1 MGVSIWLGALPIYL
15 AIESS
20 RKRPL
25 NAPTPFTQTDAPS
38 GPARITGLKVFVRAL
53 RLDVEIGI
61 YAHEHGRVQPLII
74 DVELDVITTGAA
86 TGFAHIADTLNYEV
100 VVAKARAVA
109 DAGHILLV
117 EAFAERLVQACL
129 DDPRVTRA
137 RVRIE
142 KPEALA
148 PAAEAAGVEITAERA

>member
-1 MGVSIWLGALPIYL
+1 MGVSIWLGELPIFL
-15 AIESS
+15 AIESN

-74 DVELDVITTGAA
+74 DVELDVLPDLGL
-86 TGFAHIADTLNYEV
+86 TGFEHIHDTVNYEAV
-100 VVAKARAVA
+100 LTKARAVA
-109 DAGHILLV
+109 AAGHILLV
-117 EAFAERLVQACL
+117 EAFAQRLAQACL
-129 DDPRVTRA
+129 DDNRVLRA
-137 RVRIE
+137 RVRVD

-148 PAAEAAGVEITAERA
+148 PDAQAASVEIVVERA

>member
-1 MGVSIWLGALPIYL
+1 M
-15 AIESS
+15 
-20 RKRPL
+20 
-25 NAPTPFTQTDAPS
+25 NAPTPIAKTQAPS
-38 GPARITGLKVFVRAL
+38 GSARITGLKVLVRAL

-61 YAHEHGRVQPLII
+61 YEHEHDRAQPLII
-74 DVELDVITTGAA
+74 DVELDVIPSGAA
-86 TGFAHIADTLNYEV
+86 TGFAHIGDTLNYEV

-117 EAFAERLVQACL
+117 EAFAERLVQSLL
-129 DDPRVTRA
+129 DDPRVMRA

-148 PAAEAAGVEITAERA
+148 PAAQAAGVEITAERA